1 MSDVTPRVSVV
12 VVADGA
18 APLDQLYREYS
29 APLRAA
35 GISHEFVF
43 VASADRGGALGSLLE
58 LHAAGEPVQV
68 LESAQYIGEAA
79 LLRSTLPTC
88 RGSIIISLAPDP
100 RVAPEALPLLVAG
113 IDEGA
118 ELVTA
123 RRDDHDES
131 PLYRLQRS
139 LSHRII
145 RRLIGGTFHDLG
157 SGVRAFR
164 REMLSDLPL
173 YGEFSRF
180 LPLFAAREGFLVA
193 ERMVPRHPSAKRSR
207 LYAPGIYARRF
218 SDLLAVFF
226 IIRFREKPLRFFGL
240 VGGLTSLVGFVL
252 LLMLGVQRLGGQ
264 PLADRPMLVVAVLL
278 FVLGI
283 QSIALGLIGEII
295 VHTSSRRRAVYR
307 IAPPRSR

>member
-1 MSDVTPRVSVV
+1 MSDITPRVSVV
-12 VVADGA
+12 VVADGSSS
-18 APLDQLYREYS
+18 LDQLYREYS
-29 APLRAA
+29 APLREA

-43 VASADRGGALGSLLE
+43 VLSIDRGYALGSLLE
-58 LHAAGEPVQV
+58 LQAAGEPVSV

-79 LLRSTLPTC
+79 LLRSTLPSC
-88 RGSIIISLAPDP
+88 RGSIIISLTQDP
-100 RVAPEALPLLVAG
+100 RVAPEALPILIDG
-113 IDEGA
+113 IDQGA
-118 ELVTA
+118 DLVSA
-123 RRDDHDES
+123 RRNDDDES
-131 PLYRLQRS
+131 SAYRLQRRV
-139 LSHRII
+139 SHGII
-145 RRLIGGTFHDLG
+145 RRLVGGTFHDLG

-164 REMLSDLPL
+164 REVLSELPL

-180 LPLFAAREGFLVA
+180 LPLFAARDGFLV
-193 ERMVPRHPSAKRSR
+193 EEKMVPRHPSSGRSR
-207 LYAPGIYARRF
+207 FYSPGTYARRF
-218 SDLLAVFF
+218 NDLLAVFF

-240 VGGLTSLVGFVL
+240 VGGLTSLVGFLL
-252 LLMLGVQRLGGQ
+252 LLMLGIQRLGGH